1 MQTNIIWTRYLLFG
15 ISLLSIV
22 TSILGCSEGETLISY
37 WYDVTYKYQND
48 SGIDLTLEVY
58 NRFDDLIYTE
68 EIPSSTT
75 LSLKLDWPN
84 PFWFDQDR
92 KRMGS
97 WVQLKWVKDDICIK
111 SFARGKRSI
120 FKNENY
126 LEYNDIINHNR
137 EDDEPLYNSYEFTL
151 TFVFKPDD
159 FLEGVR
165 CNVPTGVPIR
175 W

>member
-68 EIPSSTT
+68 EIPNSTT
-75 LSLKLDWPN
+75 LSLKLDWPD
-84 PFWFDQDR
+84 PFWFEQNR
-92 KRMGS
+92 KNIGS
-97 WVQLKWVKDDICIK
+97 AKL
-111 SFARGKRSI
+111 G
-120 FKNENY
+120 
-126 LEYNDIINHNR
+126 
-137 EDDEPLYNSYEFTL
+137 
-151 TFVFKPDD
+151 
-159 FLEGVR
+159 
-165 CNVPTGVPIR
+165 
-175 W
+175 